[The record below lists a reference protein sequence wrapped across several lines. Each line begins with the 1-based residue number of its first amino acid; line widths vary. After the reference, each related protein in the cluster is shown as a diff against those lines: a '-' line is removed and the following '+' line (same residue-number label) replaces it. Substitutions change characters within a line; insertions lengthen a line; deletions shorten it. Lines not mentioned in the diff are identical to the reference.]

1 MKPVSEL
8 LKRRNSAVWRIEPG
22 ATMFDA
28 LELLRPLLPPQ
39 FVRTNSAQ
47 AVVRAV
53 TSAKAYVQN
62 SNKQ

>member
-28 LELLRPLLPPQ
+28 WRRWPAT
-39 FVRTNSAQ
+39 RSA
-47 AVVRAV
+47 R
-53 TSAKAYVQN
+53 
-62 SNKQ
+62 